1 MFSIIDR
8 YIIRKFLS
16 TFFFMLSIIMM
27 FSIVFDVSE
36 KLGDFIANKAPLS
49 EIIFVYYLNF
59 VILYGNMFTSMIVFI
74 SVIWFTT
81 KMAKDTEIIPIWFSG
96 KPISRYLRPYF
107 ISATIL
113 MLFSLLV
120 NHFIVP
126 NANKERLSFEEKYYR
141 DIMIVEDYHA
151 EYPGNQSV
159 FFSNFNNRD
168 KRINDFTFQ
177 QWGEDQKPKCFIKC
191 RYALNEP
198 GSNKWQLRDLYIKD
212 FSKDHIDIRHL
223 KTLDTTFNF
232 TISEMAHR
240 ENTAETMSFN
250 ELRTFIKRE
259 KEKGSSL
266 VPMYE
271 IELHQRT
278 SYPFA
283 AYILTLIG
291 VSVASQKRRGGVGVN
306 IAIGLGIVFVYIFAM
321 KMLTVATLNLGFPAL
336 ISVWTPN
343 VFFALTAIVLFKI
356 SQK

>member
-1 MFSIIDR
+1 
-8 YIIRKFLS
+8 
-16 TFFFMLSIIMM
+16 MM

-49 EIIFVYYLNF
+49 EIIFIYYLNF

-126 NANKERLSFEEKYYR
+126 NANKERLAFEEKYYR

-198 GSNKWQLRDLYIKD
+198 GSNNWELRDLYIKD

-240 ENTAETMSFN
+240 KNAAETMSFN

-343 VFFALTAIVLFKI
+343 VFFALTAIVLFKT

>member
-1 MFSIIDR
+1 
-8 YIIRKFLS
+8 
-16 TFFFMLSIIMM
+16 
-27 FSIVFDVSE
+27 
-36 KLGDFIANKAPLS
+36 
-49 EIIFVYYLNF
+49 
-59 VILYGNMFTSMIVFI
+59 
-74 SVIWFTT
+74 
-81 KMAKDTEIIPIWFSG
+81 
-96 KPISRYLRPYF
+96 
-107 ISATIL
+107 